1 MQRGLF
7 IVTPKKCVYWIL
19 YACILFSVAD
29 SLFGIS
35 RTLFY
40 LCDILNVMLLYFE
53 LKRIN
58 KIKKVCASLYYIF
71 LALLLF
77 LIICAIINYVKPLL
91 VFWGMRNLCRFFIL
105 FFGVILF
112 FTQEDVLRVM
122 DFYFLVQI
130 LNVFVGIYKYFI
142 LGLFSDDFGGG
153 IFINGGGLN
162 PFCLLLL
169 CYYANLYFAKKTTF
183 KKFAFVFGTTF
194 MLGAMAEEKMMLM
207 LAVLCV
213 ILCGLINLL
222 AEKVLTVRKIFI
234 LLGMILGFVIVLSLV
249 NHLAPDMFGILFNKK
264 NFMDYASA
272 TYDEGYR
279 IPRVGSFK
287 VINKLFL
294 KSPLKQWI
302 GLGLGNC
309 DTSAFSIFQSD
320 FYKVYGDYNYRWFTN
335 QWTYLECGI
344 IGFGIYISFF
354 AVLVL
359 KLLSNLKRYS
369 KEIRPYMITST
380 VFTVAM
386 IGLMWHSS
394 AIRIDTAFIIYFG
407 MAIGFVA
414 MQYGKKNR
422 GELVK

>member
-77 LIICAIINYVKPLL
+77 LIIGAIINYVKPLL

-169 CYYANLYFAKKTTF
+169 CYYANLYFAK
-183 KKFAFVFGTTF
+183 
-194 MLGAMAEEKMMLM
+194 
-207 LAVLCV
+207 
-213 ILCGLINLL
+213 
-222 AEKVLTVRKIFI
+222 R
-234 LLGMILGFVIVLSLV
+234 
-249 NHLAPDMFGILFNKK
+249 
-264 NFMDYASA
+264 
-272 TYDEGYR
+272 
-279 IPRVGSFK
+279 
-287 VINKLFL
+287 
-294 KSPLKQWI
+294 
-302 GLGLGNC
+302 
-309 DTSAFSIFQSD
+309 
-320 FYKVYGDYNYRWFTN
+320 
-335 QWTYLECGI
+335 
-344 IGFGIYISFF
+344 
-354 AVLVL
+354 
-359 KLLSNLKRYS
+359 
-369 KEIRPYMITST
+369 
-380 VFTVAM
+380 
-386 IGLMWHSS
+386 
-394 AIRIDTAFIIYFG
+394 
-407 MAIGFVA
+407 
-414 MQYGKKNR
+414 
-422 GELVK
+422 